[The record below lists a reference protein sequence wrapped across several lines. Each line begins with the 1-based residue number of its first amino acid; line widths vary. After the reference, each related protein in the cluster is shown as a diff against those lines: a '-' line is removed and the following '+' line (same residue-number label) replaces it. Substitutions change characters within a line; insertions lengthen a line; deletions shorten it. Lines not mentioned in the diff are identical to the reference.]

1 MKKIAALFLFLAGC
15 AQDPADQPPV
25 ELQPGLYE
33 VTVGGGTLV
42 RLPSDKRTDQ
52 ICLSVPEAIDFAR
65 SPLLPTI
72 GSWDSCT
79 ESPDE
84 PHGNAIGGK
93 RQCDRKAP
101 MTVTYAGSHTTD
113 SFELRGTVTQGSDEN
128 ESVMRLGSGD
138 FSITGRRITDC
149 EG

>member
-1 MKKIAALFLFLAGC
+1 MKKAFLLAILLCGC
-15 AQDPADQPPV
+15 ARDPASEQPV
-25 ELQPGLYE
+25 ELKPGLYE

-42 RLPSDKRTDQ
+42 RLPSDQRTDR
-52 ICLSVPEAIDFAR
+52 ICLSVPDAIDFAK
-65 SPLLPTI
+65 SPLYPTI
-72 GSWDSCT
+72 GAWDSCT

-84 PHGNAIGGK
+84 PKGNALSGK
-93 RQCDRKAP
+93 RQCDRRAP
-101 MTVTYAGSHTTD
+101 LTVAYTGSHTAD

-138 FSITGRRITDC
+138 FSISGKRITDC

>member
-1 MKKIAALFLFLAGC
+1 MKKIIALSILLAGC
-15 AQDPADQPPV
+15 TQDPADQQAV

-52 ICLSVPEAIDFAR
+52 ICLSVPDAIDFAK
-65 SPLLPTI
+65 SPLYPTI
-72 GSWDSCT
+72 GAWEICT

-84 PHGNAIGGK
+84 PRGNAISGK
-93 RQCDRKAP
+93 RQCDRKAA
-101 MTVTYAGSHTTD
+101 MTVAYTGSHAAD

-138 FSITGRRITDC
+138 FSISGKRITDC